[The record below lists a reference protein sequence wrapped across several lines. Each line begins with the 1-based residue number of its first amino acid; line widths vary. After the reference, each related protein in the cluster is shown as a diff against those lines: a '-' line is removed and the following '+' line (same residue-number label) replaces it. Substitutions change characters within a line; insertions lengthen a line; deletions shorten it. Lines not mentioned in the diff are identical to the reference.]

1 MLQHIQPSIQSFAGY
16 LQGIIRKESGVSWD
30 ISLLVADVNH
40 SFGQY
45 GITLSPDECMLFF
58 IACLPHIYPGLYDD
72 IIKEAIPLGGE
83 FPEFGGVRG
92 SNHRGLLPT
101 GETAQFIL
109 AGNDIDKRLLVQQ
122 LLTSGTLVKQGI
134 LSLEAVKEGE
144 PLMSGRIIA
153 EQEWISRL
161 MAGVE
166 MPPRFGPDFPAKK
179 ISTEMQ
185 WDDLVLNAYTLGQI
199 NDIKTWLM
207 HNETLMQDEVLKRK
221 IKPGYRVL
229 LHGPPGTGKTL
240 TASLLGKQFGKDVY
254 RIDLSQIVSKYIGE
268 TEKNLEKVFSKAE
281 NKSWILFFDEADALF
296 GKRTQTQSSNDRY
309 ANQEV
314 SYLLQRIEDFPGLLI
329 LASNFKSNMDEAFL
343 RRFHTIVH
351 FPAPSPAERLLLW
364 EKSWPASYKADA
376 PINLKQIAEKYDLN
390 GAAIINIMHFAC
402 LQAIARGDE
411 YIRYTDVYEAIK
423 TEYRK
428 EERSIK

>member
-1 MLQHIQPSIQSFAGY
+1 MLQHIQLSIQSFAGY
-16 LQGIIRKESGVSWD
+16 LQAITRKENEVSWD
-30 ISLLVADVNH
+30 ISLLVADVNQG
-40 SFGQY
+40 FGQY
-45 GITLSPDECMLFF
+45 GVALSPDECMLFF
-58 IACLPHIYPGLYDD
+58 IAYLPHIYPGLYDD

-109 AGNDIDKRLLVQQ
+109 AGNDIEKRLLVQQ

-134 LSLEAVKEGE
+134 LSLESVKEGE

-161 MAGVE
+161 IAGIE
-166 MPPRFGPDFPAKK
+166 MPPRFGPEFPAKK

-207 HNETLMQDEVLKRK
+207 YNATLMQDEVLKRK

-281 NKSWILFFDEADALF
+281 NKNWILFFDEADALF

-314 SYLLQRIEDFPGLLI
+314 SYLLQRIEDFPSLLI

-364 EKSWPASYKADA
+364 EKSWPASYKAE
-376 PINLKQIAEKYDLN
+376 PTLNLKLIAEKYDLN

-411 YIRYTDVYEAIK
+411 YIRHADIYEAIK

>member
-16 LQGIIRKESGVSWD
+16 LQAIIRKKNEVSWD
-30 ISLLVADVNH
+30 ISLLVADVNQG
-40 SFGQY
+40 FGQY
-45 GITLSPDECMLFF
+45 SVALSPDECMLFF
-58 IACLPHIYPGLYDD
+58 IAYLPHIYPGLYDD

-109 AGNDIDKRLLVQQ
+109 AGNDIEKRLLVQQ
-122 LLTSGTLVKQGI
+122 LLTGGTLVKQGI
-134 LSLEAVKEGE
+134 LSLESVKDGE

-161 MAGVE
+161 IAGVE
-166 MPPRFGPDFPAKK
+166 MPPRFGPEFPAKK

-185 WDDLVLNAYTLGQI
+185 WDDLVLNTYTLGQI

-207 HNETLMQDEVLKRK
+207 HNATLMQDEVLKRK

-329 LASNFKSNMDEAFL
+329 LASNFKSNMDDAFL

-364 EKSWPASYKADA
+364 EKSWPASYKAE
-376 PINLKQIAEKYDLN
+376 PSLNLKLIAEKYDLN

-402 LQAIARGDE
+402 LQAIARDDE
-411 YIRYTDVYEAIK
+411 YIRYTDIYEAIK